1 MIKNVALIGAGT
13 ISESHL
19 GAYKLIPGITVKTI
33 CDMTLELAEKR
44 AEQYGVANFCA
55 DYKDVLTDPEI
66 DAVSIVTPTF
76 THKNIVLEA
85 LNHGKHVMCEKPP
98 ALTYEDAL
106 EMEQAAK
113 KAGKVL
119 MYGFVLRFYDTY
131 RYLKQYIEEGGLGE
145 IYYAE
150 ASRMQ
155 NCSQIG
161 GWFRDKTKS
170 GGGCLIDAAIHQL
183 DLMLYF
189 MGYPKVVSV
198 KGYTSDVNK
207 DLPERI
213 EASGDG
219 YVSVSNTQIP
229 RTIESF
235 AAAMITFEG
244 GKSLFIKAAHIANT
258 LRRDT
263 CLDLMGDKGGA
274 SITNDK
280 LRLLNIDENNRFVE
294 SEPEI
299 HPDSQLFK
307 AELQHFVDCCNG
319 IANCIPNAHEGSE
332 IMKILNAIYES
343 AEKGT
348 EILF

>member
-19 GAYKLIPGITVKTI
+19 SGYEQIPGITVKTI
-33 CDMTLELAEKR
+33 CDMNAELAEMR
-44 AEQYGVANFCA
+44 AKQYGVANFCV
-55 DYKDVLTDPEI
+55 DYKDVLADPEI

-76 THKNIVLEA
+76 THKAIILDA
-85 LNHGKHVMCEKPP
+85 LRAGKHVMCEKPP
-98 ALTYEDAL
+98 ALTYADAL
-106 EMEQAAK
+106 ECEEAAK

-119 MYGFVLRFYDTY
+119 MYGFVLRFYGTY
-131 RYLKQYIEEGGLGE
+131 RYLKQYIVDGGLGD

-207 DLPERI
+207 DLPELVKD
-213 EASGDG
+213 SGDG

-263 CLDLMGDKGGA
+263 CLDLLGDKGGA
-274 SITNDK
+274 SITNDE
-280 LRLLNIDENNRFVE
+280 LRLLNIDESYRFVE
-294 SEPEI
+294 SEPVINNDTNIFE
-299 HPDSQLFK
+299 

-319 IANCIPNAHEGSE
+319 QANCITNAHEGSE

-343 AEKGT
+343 AEKGV
-348 EILF
+348 EIRF

>member
-1 MIKNVALIGAGT
+1 MIRNIALIGAGS

-19 GAYKLIPGITVKTI
+19 DALKQIDGIKVTAI
-33 CDMTLELAEKR
+33 CNRRIELAQQRAQAYGIEKT
-44 AEQYGVANFCA
+44 CS
-55 DYKDVLTDPEI
+55 DYMDIMHDESI
-66 DAVSIVTPTF
+66 DAVIIATPTY
-76 THKNIVLEA
+76 THKDIVLAA

-106 EMEQAAK
+106 EMENTAARV
-113 KAGKVL
+113 GKVL
-119 MYGFVLRFYDTY
+119 MYGFVLRFFDTY
-131 RYLKQYIEEGGLGE
+131 RYLKQYIDEGGLGD

-161 GWFRDKTKS
+161 GWFRDKTKA

-198 KGYTSDVNK
+198 KGYTTDVNK
-207 DLPERI
+207 DLPDRI
-213 EASGDG
+213 KDAGDG
-219 YVSVSNTQIP
+219 YVSVSNDQIP

-244 GKSLFIKAAHIANT
+244 GKSLYIKAAHIANT

-263 CLDLMGDKGGA
+263 CMDLMGDKGGA
-274 SITNDK
+274 SVTNNK
-280 LRLLNIDENNRFVE
+280 LRLLKIDPSDRFVE
-294 SEPEI
+294 TEPVINDNPEI
-299 HPDSQLFK
+299 FRS
-307 AELQHFVDCCNG
+307 ELQHFVDCCNG
-319 IANCIPNAHEGSE
+319 VANCIPNAHEGTQ
-332 IMKILNAIYES
+332 IMRILNAIYES

>member
-1 MIKNVALIGAGT
+1 MIRNIAVIGAGT

-19 GAYKLIPGITVKTI
+19 SALKQIDGIKVTAI
-33 CDMTLELAEKR
+33 CNRSIEIAEKR
-44 AEQYGVANFCA
+44 AQEFGIERVCS
-55 DYKDVLTDPEI
+55 DYMEIMRDESI
-66 DAVSIVTPTF
+66 DAVIIATPTY
-76 THKNIVLEA
+76 THKDIVLAA

-106 EMEQAAK
+106 EMETTAARV
-113 KAGKVL
+113 GKVL

-131 RYLKQYIEEGGLGE
+131 RYLKQYIDEGGLGD

-161 GWFRDKTKS
+161 GWFRDKTKA

-207 DLPERI
+207 DLPDRI
-213 EASGDG
+213 KDAGDG
-219 YVSVSNTQIP
+219 YVSVSNDQIP

-244 GKSLFIKAAHIANT
+244 GKSLYIKAAHIANT

-263 CLDLMGDKGGA
+263 CMDLLGDKGGA
-274 SITNDK
+274 CVTNNK
-280 LRLLNIDENNRFVE
+280 LRLLKIDSNDSFVE
-294 SEPEI
+294 DEPVINDDPEI
-299 HPDSQLFK
+299 FK

-319 IANCIPNAHEGSE
+319 VANCIPNAHEGTQ
-332 IMKILNAIYES
+332 IMRIMNAIYES

>member
-1 MIKNVALIGAGT
+1 MVKNVAIIGAGT

-19 GAYKLIPGITVKTI
+19 KAYQQIPGIYVKTI
-33 CDMTLELAEKR
+33 CDMNTALAESR
-44 AEQYGVANFCA
+44 AKQYGIANFCA
-55 DYKDVLTDPEI
+55 DYKDVLADPEI

-76 THKNIVLEA
+76 THKAIVMAA
-85 LNHGKHVMCEKPP
+85 LTAGKHVMCEKPP
-98 ALTYEDAL
+98 ALTYADAL
-106 EMEQAAK
+106 ECEETAK

-119 MYGFVLRFYDTY
+119 LYGFVLRFYGTY
-131 RYLKQYIEEGGLGE
+131 RYLKQYIAEGGLGD

-189 MGYPKVVSV
+189 MGYPKVISV

-207 DLPERI
+207 DLPDRVKD
-213 EASGDG
+213 SGDG
-219 YVSVSNTQIP
+219 YVSVANTQIP

-263 CLDLMGDKGGA
+263 CLDLLGDKGGA
-274 SITNDK
+274 SITNDQ
-280 LRLLNIDENNRFVE
+280 LRLLNIDESDHFVE
-294 SEPEI
+294 SEPTI
-299 HPDSQLFK
+299 DNDSDLFK

-319 IANCIPNAHEGSE
+319 KADCIPNAHEGSE

-348 EILF
+348 EIRF

>member
-19 GAYKLIPGITVKTI
+19 SALQLIPDVCVKTI
-33 CDMTLELAEKR
+33 CNHHIELAQIR
-44 AEQYGVANFCA
+44 AAQYGVANVCA
-55 DYKDVLTDPEI
+55 DYKEVLADPQI
-66 DAVSIVTPTF
+66 DGVIVVTPTY
-76 THKNIVLEA
+76 THAGIILDA
-85 LNHGKHVMCEKPP
+85 LQAGKHVMCEKPP
-98 ALTYEDAL
+98 ALTYADAL
-106 EMEQAAK
+106 ACEEAAR

-131 RYLKQYIEEGGLGE
+131 RYLKQYIDEGGLGD

-161 GWFRDKTKS
+161 GWFRDKSQS
-170 GGGCLIDAAIHQL
+170 GGGCLMDAAIHQL

-213 EASGDG
+213 QDSGDG

-235 AAAMITFEG
+235 AAAMITFDG
-244 GKSLFIKAAHIANT
+244 GKSLYIKAAHIANT

-263 CLDLMGDKGGA
+263 CVDLLGDKGGA
-274 SITNDK
+274 SITNNK
-280 LRLLNIDENNRFVE
+280 LRLLNIDETNRFVE
-294 SEPEI
+294 SEPVI
-299 HPDSQLFK
+299 HDDPDIFK

-319 IANCIPNAHEGSE
+319 QANCITNAHEGSK

-343 AEKGT
+343 AEKGI
-348 EILF
+348 EIRF